1 MYTLEKVEKNKAK
14 ITITISKEE
23 WEGYVQKSYEDNCSK
38 FNIQGFR
45 KGKAPR
51 RVIEKN
57 YGENVFF
64 DDAFDYAFGDNYR
77 EVFKNEKDFDPINQ
91 PDVSIKSFDDNGL
104 VVEAVVELMPEVK
117 LGEYKGT
124 KVKKATGEV
133 DDEKVEKELKQVQE
147 RQARFVD
154 VEREAKLGDIA
165 TIDFSGSV
173 DGVKFDGGTAEDYRL
188 ELGSKSFIDTF
199 EEQIVGMNLGQS
211 KDVNVTFPT
220 EYHEPSL
227 AGKPAVFAVTLKK
240 LEEKQLPELND
251 EFADNVSEFSTL
263 EEYKADI
270 KKHLQASL
278 EKKLEREN
286 ENKLIEAVVSTATL
300 EVPEVLVERQ
310 LDLFLRDFEQRLMY
324 QGLKL
329 EDYAK
334 YMNVTV
340 EELRNQNRDQA
351 VEAVKTRLAL
361 EQLVKE
367 EGLTVTEAEVDAK
380 LEETAKKYNK
390 TLEEYKKSLGD
401 KHLAYFENDILM
413 DKVIKFLKENIVLE

>member
-14 ITITISKEE
+14 ITITITKEE
-23 WEGYVQKSYEDNCSK
+23 WEGYVQKSYEENCSK

-104 VVEAVVELMPEVK
+104 VVEAIVELMPEVK

-211 KDVNVTFPT
+211 KDVNVTFPA

-324 QGLKL
+324 QGLKI

-340 EELRNQNRDQA
+340 EELRNQNREQA

-380 LEETAKKYNK
+380 LEETAKKYYETK
-390 TLEEYKKSLGD
+390 TNLSTHGEESEYNQQS
-401 KHLAYFENDILM
+401 
-413 DKVIKFLKENIVLE
+413 

>member
-104 VVEAVVELMPEVK
+104 VVEAVVDLMPEVK